1 MLSIPHKLLKKS
13 FYGDKMVEE
22 IELASEKETYRFPLD
37 RAYWSKDPGHV
48 WALNLD
54 DGNVKVGFDHYAT
67 SIAGKIL
74 FVRVKPVGREV
85 KQGRSFG
92 SVESGKWVGP
102 LRAPYS
108 GTILEVN
115 GELKD
120 KPELVNDDPYGL
132 GWIAIIKPSDIENES
147 KHEALIPPGAKEK
160 LKIYIEGDFEKFG
173 G

>member
-1 MLSIPHKLLKKS
+1 
-13 FYGDKMVEE
+13 MVEE
-22 IELASEKETYRFPLD
+22 IELSSEKETYRFPLD

-48 WALNLD
+48 WALVLD
-54 DGNVKVGFDHYAT
+54 DGTVKVGFDHYAT

-85 KQGRSFG
+85 KQGKSFG

-108 GTILEVN
+108 GTIVEVN

-132 GWIAIIKPSDIENES
+132 GWIAIIDPSNFETES
-147 KHEALIPPGAKEK
+147 QNDNLIPSGDKER
-160 LKIYIEGDFEKFG
+160 LETYIKGDIEKFG